1 MFYEWD
7 EAKAAFNLRKHG
19 VAFDDVRHFDFERA
33 LETVDERRDY
43 GERRMIAYAPLHG
56 RLHAL
61 VYVLR
66 ADAIRI
72 IGLRRAN
79 DRERQAYEQRQT

>member
-33 LETVDERRDY
+33 LETVDDRRDY
-43 GERRMIAYAPLHG
+43 GERRMIA
-56 RLHAL
+56 
-61 VYVLR
+61 
-66 ADAIRI
+66 
-72 IGLRRAN
+72 
-79 DRERQAYEQRQT
+79 